1 MIKNVYNDVLG
12 MTVEEAEH
20 SGLSFEDIKKLLT
33 VNITTPNED
42 NIELYYAPIKS
53 GNGDD
58 CIYSYQI
65 SQNDNYTFKATNSKG
80 RSCEIT
86 VPVNDYIKT
95 FTLEITKN
103 GSQTVTETKTFS
115 FIEGQ
120 TWEEFIGESNKM
132 IIDGVEFKCNYDDIR
147 VSLNSTIGYYK
158 TQIKIASLNL
168 NTIKIGEVDNRPI
181 LHIKNGENKTKVL
194 PSDKIVANGVY
205 CMVSQDK

>member
-33 VNITTPNED
+33 VNITTPNEE

-86 VPVNDYIKT
+86 VPVENFKT
-95 FTLEITKN
+95 FTLEI
-103 GSQTVTETKTFS
+103 SETETRKFL
-115 FIEGQ
+115 FAEGQ

-181 LHIKNGENKTKVL
+181 LHIKNGDSKTKVL
-194 PSDKIVANGVY
+194 PTDKIVADGVY
-205 CMVSQDK
+205 CGEDIR

>member
-20 SGLSFEDIKKLLT
+20 SGLSFEDIKKLFT
-33 VNITTPNED
+33 VDVTTPNGE
-42 NIELYYAPIKS
+42 NIELYYVPIIS
-53 GNGDD
+53 ET
-58 CIYSYQI
+58 CMSYSYSI
-65 SQNDNYTFKATNSKG
+65 SQNGNYTFKATNSKG
-80 RSCEIT
+80 RNSEIT
-86 VPVNDYIKT
+86 VPVENFKT
-95 FTLEITKN
+95 FTLEI
-103 GSQTVTETKTFS
+103 SETETRKFL
-115 FIEGQ
+115 FAEGQ

-168 NTIKIGEVDNRPI
+168 NTIKIGGVDNRPI